1 MAIAICRYKL
11 SQLLPGMEVGR
22 PILDRRGMT
31 LLTEGTVLNEKLLR
45 RLESFGLY
53 EIDIKEQSSSEQ
65 ASLLFEAEQL
75 GQYRAAVDKV
85 KVLFNTI
92 IGYKKVALRQ
102 FQDIASNQ
110 IAPLVT
116 SPFAINYL
124 NLERPSDDYTFC
136 HCINVALLS
145 GLIGKWLHCSAEE
158 INELILAGL
167 LHDIGKTQIPMSI
180 LKKAGK
186 LSKDEMQLAQLHSTH
201 SYNLLSSVE
210 GLSADVVLGIV
221 QHHERLDGSGYPGNF
236 KHGKIHHYARI
247 IAIADIYDAMT
258 SNRAYNNKV
267 TPFVAADALA
277 SDMIAKLDVGICTTF
292 LDQFRYSILGNT
304 VQLMDGQE
312 GEIVYLGEFLN
323 PSPVIKCTNG
333 TTVRL
338 DDWKTIVKVK
348 PVASLIG

>member
-11 SQLLPGMEVGR
+11 SQILPGMEVGR
-22 PILDRRGMT
+22 PIMDRRGMT

-45 RLESFGLY
+45 RLASFGLH
-53 EIDIKEQSSSEQ
+53 EIDIKEQSSLEEE
-65 ASLLFEAEQL
+65 SLLFEVEQL
-75 GQYRAAVDKV
+75 KQYRMAVDKV

-92 IGYKKVALRQ
+92 ISYKKVALRQ

-110 IAPLVT
+110 IAPLVI

-124 NLERPSDDYTFC
+124 NLERSFDDYTFC

-145 GLIGKWLHCSAEE
+145 GLIGKWLHYSAAE

-180 LKKAGK
+180 LKKAGT
-186 LSKDEMQLAQLHSTH
+186 LSKDEMRLAQLHATH
-201 SYNLLSSVE
+201 SYNLLSSVA
-210 GLSADVVLGIV
+210 GLSADVILGIV
-221 QHHERLDGSGYPGNF
+221 QHHERLDGSGYPGNV
-236 KHGKIHHYARI
+236 KHGKIHRYARI

-258 SNRAYNNKV
+258 SDRVYNHKV

-292 LDQFRYSILGNT
+292 LDQFRYSILGNS

-323 PSPVIKCTNG
+323 PSPVIKCNNG
-333 TTVRL
+333 KTIRL
-338 DDWKTIVKVK
+338 DDWKTITKVK
-348 PVASLIG
+348 PVASLIE